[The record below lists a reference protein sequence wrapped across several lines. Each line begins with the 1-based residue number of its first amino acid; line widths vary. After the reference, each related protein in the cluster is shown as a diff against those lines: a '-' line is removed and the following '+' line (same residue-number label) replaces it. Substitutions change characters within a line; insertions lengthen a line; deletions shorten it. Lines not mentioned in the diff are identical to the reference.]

1 MYIRSKKDLWK
12 TKRIKAM
19 NRIISRSKAKKETT
33 EHYLAE
39 YNRVCVSNAENKQQY
54 KGENN
59 AKTILRK

>member
-19 NRIISRSKAKKETT
+19 NRIISKSKAKKETT
-33 EHYLAE
+33 EHFLAE
-39 YNRVCVSNAENKQQY
+39 YNRVCVSKAENKQQY

-59 AKTILRK
+59 GNS